1 MCMLDKEKEKQYKR
15 EWYLRNRH
23 ILNTRIKTP
32 EEKAI
37 KAAYDKER
45 RNKHRDK
52 LNAYDKERA
61 RRPARKALHS
71 EESRRRKM
79 SIKQASPSWSCE
91 FNEFFIKEIYHLAA
105 IRTKATNV
113 QWQVDHVIPLKG
125 KEVSGLHIW
134 NNLQLLTA
142 FENNKKGNSYVA

>member
-45 RNKHRDK
+45 REKQSDK
-52 LNAYDKERA
+52 LKAYDKERA
-61 RRPARKALHS
+61 NFPARKAAHN
-71 EESRRRKM
+71 EESRRRKLN
-79 SIKQASPSWSCE
+79 IKQASPLWSCE
-91 FNEFFIKEIYHLAA
+91 FNDLFIKEIYHLAT
-105 IRTKATNV
+105 IRTQATNV
-113 QWQVDHVIPLKG
+113 DWQVDHVIPLRG
-125 KEVSGLHIW
+125 RNVSGLHVW